1 MKTEIRGSYTVEAAL
16 VLPLIFTAF
25 AAVLVFGMRQAGIVS
40 DEIAAFQEEWRQQGR
55 INFSERV
62 RLGQAAADLFGE
74 E

>member
-1 MKTEIRGSYTVEAAL
+1 MKAEIRGSYTVEAAL
-16 VLPLIFTAF
+16 ILPLIFTAF
-25 AAVLVFGMRQAGIVS
+25 AAVLVLGMRQAETVS
-40 DEIAAFQEEWRQQGR
+40 TEIAAFQEERRQQGQ